1 MQINKNKRKMS
12 QSPWAKQISNRN
24 YLSPV
29 GFKLS
34 ITKIPKV
41 DFFSNSTI
49 IPGINLGVAIQPTYL
64 KDIPVPGDKLT
75 YDDLS
80 LEFFVDENLEN
91 YLEVHNWLRGL
102 GYPNS
107 IEEFI
112 NLKANDKYFPDT
124 SSKNSFNEYSD
135 ATLTVYNSNFNP
147 IVEVHFK
154 DIFPVS
160 LSSIK
165 FDAKSTDINYVVSE
179 VNFKYSIY
187 DINVL

>member
-1 MQINKNKRKMS
+1 MS
-12 QSPWAKQISNRN
+12 QTPWSKQISNRN
-24 YLSPV
+24 YLSSV

-34 ITKIPKV
+34 IAKIPKV
-41 DFFSNSTI
+41 DFFSNSTA
-49 IPGINLGVAIQPTYL
+49 IPGINLGVAIQPNYL

-112 NLKANDKYFPDT
+112 NFKANDEYFPDT

-147 IVEVHFK
+147 IIEVHFK

-165 FDAKSTDINYVVSE
+165 FDAKATDVNYVISE

>member
-1 MQINKNKRKMS
+1 MS

>member
-1 MQINKNKRKMS
+1 
-12 QSPWAKQISNRN
+12 
-24 YLSPV
+24 LSPV

-34 ITKIPKV
+34 ISKIPKV
-41 DFFSNSTI
+41 DFFSNSTA
-49 IPGINLGVAIQPTYL
+49 IPGINLGVAIQSTYL

-102 GYPNS
+102 GYPNN
-107 IEEFI
+107 IGEFMDF
-112 NLKANDKYFPDT
+112 KSKDEYFPNT

-135 ATLTVYNSNFNP
+135 AKLTIYNSNFNP
-147 IVEVHFK
+147 IIDVHFK

-165 FDAKSTDINYVVSE
+165 FEAKSTDINYVIAE
-179 VNFKYSIY
+179 VVFKYSIY
-187 DINVL
+187 DIVVL